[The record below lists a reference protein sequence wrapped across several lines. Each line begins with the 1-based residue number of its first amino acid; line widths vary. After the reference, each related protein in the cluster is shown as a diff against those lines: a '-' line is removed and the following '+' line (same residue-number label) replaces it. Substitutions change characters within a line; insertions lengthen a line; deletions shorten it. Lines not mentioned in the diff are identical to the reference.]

1 MRGPWGSLCGP
12 RAFAGGLPVPAH
24 RGPARA
30 PGGCRPPRPPPRC
43 GAAGRV
49 RVGRSVA
56 ERPGGPAGGR
66 WGGGGGWPGLV
77 GRGLGGRCFRPGAGT
92 RSVAAARPL
101 FALRAVFAPSWLSI
115 ITRAPRGATR
125 STSSPSRRR
134 TSPPGAPS
142 SLYPGNELRR
152 RAGPRVAQRGPRAGG
167 DYDARRGRKTVP
179 ASGRPTLRRK
189 GHHEREHARRR
200 P

>member
-24 RGPARA
+24 RGPSRA
-30 PGGCRPPRPPPRC
+30 PGSCRPPRPPPRR
-43 GAAGRV
+43 GAAGAGAR
-49 RVGRSVA
+49 
-56 ERPGGPAGGR
+56 RPVGGR
-66 WGGGGGWPGLV
+66 AAGRCGRWPVGWGRWLAGVV
-77 GRGLGGRCFRPGAGT
+77 GRGLGGRCFRPVAGT

-115 ITRAPRGATR
+115 ITRAPRGSTR

-142 SLYPGNELRR
+142 SLHPGNELRR